1 MCNKKKLKK
10 GDLCMEEGLCH
21 WSYPLDDPK
30 KWKSDRAA
38 CRTIPQAY
46 IDGEEWKF
54 GRKLSK
60 NKNNGLCRYDC
71 EEGQCFWSWTKGLK
85 AKNDPMAMFRCKPKD
100 D

>member
-1 MCNKKKLKK
+1 
-10 GDLCMEEGLCH
+10 MEEGLCH

-38 CRTIPQAY
+38 YRTIPQAY

-54 GRKLSK
+54 GKKLSK
-60 NKNNGLCRYDC
+60 NKNNGLCRYEC

-85 AKNDPMAMFRCKPKD
+85 AKNDPMAMFRCKPID

>member
-60 NKNNGLCRYDC
+60 NKNNGLCRYGC
-71 EEGQCFWSWTKGLK
+71 EEG
-85 AKNDPMAMFRCKPKD
+85 
-100 D
+100 